1 GLPSVIVND
10 TFARHYFGGASVVG
24 RRLRMLWENGTPKEW
39 RTIVGVVPDTFLK
52 GSFNRPRT
60 GAAVFLPL
68 EESVPTYPTVV
79 VRGPRAAKSLA
90 DPLRRALARL
100 DPDLVP
106 YGVGTP
112 RTSLIATD
120 GQSAVVTG
128 IFTAFAAV
136 ACILATVGL
145 YGVTSFAVGRRTKDL
160 GIRMAMGASRERIIT
175 EVLRE
180 GGLQF
185 AVGATGG
192 VLLALAFVHFGASR
206 LTDFLYEVSPRD
218 PAVYAAVVAL
228 LAAATVVACLVPARR
243 AARVAPMVALRS
255 G

>member
-1 GLPSVIVND
+1 
-10 TFARHYFGGASVVG
+10 
-24 RRLRMLWENGTPKEW
+24 
-39 RTIVGVVPDTFLK
+39 
-52 GSFNRPRT
+52 
-60 GAAVFLPL
+60 
-68 EESVPTYPTVV
+68 
-79 VRGPRAAKSLA
+79 
-90 DPLRRALARL
+90 
-100 DPDLVP
+100 
-106 YGVGTP
+106 
-112 RTSLIATD
+112 
-120 GQSAVVTG
+120 
-128 IFTAFAAV
+128 
-136 ACILATVGL
+136 
-145 YGVTSFAVGRRTKDL
+145 
-160 GIRMAMGASRERIIT
+160 MAMGASRERIIT